1 MVYDLGPEKALIFRI
16 THRDNV
22 PWILDHGIHCRNS
35 AVMDPNFVPIGMRDL
50 IERRRTRP
58 MKCHLGGTL
67 ADYVPYYFTSH
78 SPMFY
83 NIITGHN
90 GLRRFP
96 NEEIVILV
104 SSLHTIASRGLP
116 FVFTDRHAVLS
127 TAQIFSDVR
136 DLDKIDW
143 DVIRRRDF
151 KRDPEDPGKVERYEA
166 EALIYRHVPIDALH
180 AIVCY
185 HVGVK
190 ETIERHADK
199 RGIDVTIARN
209 PSRYF

>member
-1 MVYDLGPEKALIFRI
+1 VAYDLGPENALIFRI

-35 AVMDPNFVPIGMRDL
+35 TVVDPNFVPIGMRDL
-50 IERRRTRP
+50 IERRRAHPVR
-58 MKCHLGGTL
+58 CHLGGTL

-83 NIITGHN
+83 NIITGYN
-90 GLRRFP
+90 GLRQFP

-104 SSLHTIASRGLP
+104 SSLRRVAELGLP

-127 TAQIFSDVR
+127 TAQVFSDLSE
-136 DLDKIDW
+136 LDKIDW
-143 DVIRRRDF
+143 AVIRRRDF
-151 KRDPEDPGKVERYEA
+151 RRDPEDPGKVERYEA
-166 EALIYRHVPIDALH
+166 EALIYRHVPIGALH

-185 HVGVK
+185 NDGVK
-190 ETIERHADK
+190 ETIRRHADK
-199 RGIDVTIARN
+199 RDIDVTIARK

>member
-1 MVYDLGPEKALIFRI
+1 LFTVCSYPTDLPAVLSDLSPSNRSLAARVSRSTRMVYDLGPEKALIFRI

-35 AVMDPNFVPIGMRDL
+35 AVVDPNFVPIGMRDL

-83 NIITGHN
+83 NIITGYN
-90 GLRRFP
+90 GLRQFP

-104 SSLHTIASRGLP
+104 SSLHTIAGRGLP

-127 TAQIFSDVR
+127 A
-136 DLDKIDW
+136 
-143 DVIRRRDF
+143 
-151 KRDPEDPGKVERYEA
+151 A
-166 EALIYRHVPIDALH
+166 
-180 AIVCY
+180 
-185 HVGVK
+185 
-190 ETIERHADK
+190 
-199 RGIDVTIARN
+199 
-209 PSRYF
+209 